1 MVLTKEVVLPE
12 FTTLTVPEVD
22 LSTATLMSAAPYV
35 GKYCESV
42 NNEFMLCRYESN
54 DPRACVDLG
63 KKVTA
68 CTLQLFR
75 NIKNNCRRE
84 FNNYSYCIDKSSGDF
99 SLTKCRK
106 TQAVFDQCMKD
117 KMCIERPDFGYFCR
131 ARVHRSSSAPP
142 PPEPCP
148 CGPKVQDETPSLQ
161 DCKPRPPA
169 RFGGRYFWITE

>member
-22 LSTATLMSAAPYV
+22 LSTPTLMSAAPYV

-42 NNEFMLCRYESN
+42 NNEFMLCRFESN
-54 DPRACVDLG
+54 DPRACIDLG

-75 NIKNNCRRE
+75 NIKNNCKQE
-84 FNNYSYCIDKSSGDF
+84 FNQYSYCVDKSSGNF
-99 SLTKCRK
+99 SFAKCRK
-106 TQAVFDQCMKD
+106 TQAIFDECMKE
-117 KMCIERPDFGYFCR
+117 KVSIERPDFGYFCR
-131 ARVHRSSSAPP
+131 ARVHSSSSAPP

-148 CGPKVQDETPSLQ
+148 CEPKFQDETESLP
-161 DCKPRPPA
+161 DCKPRPSA